1 MTLQIIYTP
10 DASDFMLDHSRIGHL
25 MPTCDEAVQ
34 RLRQNYPQ
42 LKEQVGDLPA
52 KVGIVTYFD
61 RVKHHLRDF
70 FQDTESLDSG
80 DGRNYFLVLNVL
92 RRGAETA
99 DWDLNDPIKNEFA
112 YRVLS
117 RMLMHHTIS
126 NDSDLRS
133 RKEIFLASTLPINR
147 STLTDLRKI
156 PISDDIGAGY
166 EKLTE
171 SIRKLLQILPSYE
184 DFLGTYQEMQA
195 LFEAH
200 KVSPDFPLYYTP
212 PETAPVLFYSVSLD
226 DSIEVPNFM
235 PGLMEILEL
244 GAKASGMAEIPAN
257 VLQDVKML
265 EKDKFGETKILP
277 NLDALLFTL
286 PEPKTIITDLY
297 VLSQCPSLREA
308 DFETVEFRL

>member
-1 MTLQIIYTP
+1 
-10 DASDFMLDHSRIGHL
+10 
-25 MPTCDEAVQ
+25 
-34 RLRQNYPQ
+34 
-42 LKEQVGDLPA
+42 
-52 KVGIVTYFD
+52 
-61 RVKHHLRDF
+61 
-70 FQDTESLDSG
+70 
-80 DGRNYFLVLNVL
+80 
-92 RRGAETA
+92 
-99 DWDLNDPIKNEFA
+99 
-112 YRVLS
+112 
-117 RMLMHHTIS
+117 MHHTIS